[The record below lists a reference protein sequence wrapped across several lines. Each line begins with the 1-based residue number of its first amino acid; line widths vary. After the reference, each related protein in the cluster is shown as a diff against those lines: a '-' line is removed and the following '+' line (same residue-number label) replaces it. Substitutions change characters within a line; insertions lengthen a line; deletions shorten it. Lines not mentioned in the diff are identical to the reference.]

1 MDWQTIFGIVSE
13 ALLIGAIVYLIVKVK
28 RMED

>member
-1 MDWQTIFGIVSE
+1 MDWQIIFGLATE
-13 ALLIGAIVYLIVKVK
+13 ALLIGEIVYLIVKVK